1 MSGWESWLVGTV
13 SRALAFGTPLLWATL
28 GEIYAERAGVVN
40 LGVEGMMALG
50 AFFGF
55 AVAKVTGNP
64 WVAITL
70 AALAG
75 GTASLLHAFLS
86 VTLRANQYVSGLALT
101 MFGLGLSGLLGRGWT
116 GQPLFHSLKSV
127 SIPGLSH
134 IPYIGPMF
142 FQKQS
147 ILLYIGVLLALA
159 MWFILFHTRWGLAI
173 RAVGESPATADAM
186 GINVFAVRYLCVF
199 IGGLLAGVAGGFLS
213 VEYRPAWTEGM
224 TAGMGWIAIALTI
237 FVAWDPLQALGGAF
251 LFGALYHLS
260 YRLQQYVSPELL
272 KTLPYV
278 AAILVLSLT
287 ATGAARR
294 RRGAPAALGIPY
306 VRGER

>member
-28 GEIYAERAGVVN
+28 GEVYAERAGVVN
-40 LGVEGMMALG
+40 LGIEGMMALG
-50 AFFGF
+50 ALFGF
-55 AVAKVTGNP
+55 SMAKLTGNP
-64 WVAITL
+64 WLGVL
-70 AALAG
+70 VAALAG
-75 GTASLLHAFLS
+75 GVASLIHAFLA

-116 GQPLFHSLKSV
+116 GQPLFHPLKSI
-127 SIPGLSH
+127 SIPGLAD
-134 IPYIGPMF
+134 IPYLGPML

-147 ILLYIGVLLALA
+147 VLLYLGVGLAVL
-159 MWFILFHTRWGLAI
+159 MWFILFHTRWGLVI

-213 VEYRPAWTEGM
+213 IEYRPSWTEGM

-237 FVAWDPLQALGGAF
+237 FVAWDPIQALGGAF

-260 YRLQQYVSPELL
+260 YRLQQFVPPSLL
-272 KTLPYV
+272 KTIPYV
-278 AAILVLSLT
+278 AAILVLAMT

-294 RRGAPAALGIPY
+294 RRGAPSALGIPY
-306 VRGER
+306 LRGER

>member
-13 SRALAFGTPLLWATL
+13 SRALAYGTPLLWATL
-28 GEIYAERAGVVN
+28 GEVYAERAGVVN

-55 AVAKVTGNP
+55 AAAKITGHP
-64 WVAITL
+64 GVAILL
-70 AALAG
+70 AGLAG
-75 GTASLLHAFLS
+75 GVGSLLHAFLS
-86 VTLRANQYVSGLALT
+86 ITLRANQYVSGLALT
-101 MFGLGLSGLLGRGWT
+101 MFGLGLSGLLGRSWT
-116 GQPLFHSLKSV
+116 GQPLLHPLKDI
-127 SIPGLSH
+127 SIPGLAK
-134 IPYIGPMF
+134 IPYLGPMF
-142 FQKQS
+142 FQRQS
-147 ILLYIGVLLALA
+147 ILLYIGIFLALV
-159 MWFILFHTRWGLAI
+159 MWLVLFHTRWGLAI
-173 RAVGESPATADAM
+173 RSVGESPSTADAM

-199 IGGLLAGVAGGFLS
+199 IGGILAGVAGGFLS

-224 TAGMGWIAIALTI
+224 TAGMGWVAIALTI
-237 FVAWDPLQALGGAF
+237 FVGWDPLQALGGAF

-260 YRLQQYVSPELL
+260 YRLQAFVSPELL

-294 RRGAPAALGIPY
+294 RRGAPSALGIPY